1 MKRPLRVA
9 VIGAGIGGFA
19 AAGALHKLGCE
30 VSLHERATDLGEVGA
45 GLQIGPNGVKV
56 LQALGLDIRGKWAA
70 EPIDTVSLAW
80 DDGHQRFREPMKAT
94 AIEKYGAPYITAHR
108 ADLHRLLQERVPAK
122 AIHTDMHCTGVAARD
137 QHAIATFA
145 DGKEVE
151 ADIIIG
157 ADGIRSVVRETLFG
171 MTPARYTEQMA
182 WRGIIS
188 RDDVPTRVGP
198 GKSVQI
204 SPMDYVGW
212 IGPNGHVIC
221 YPIRGGELYNMFIG
235 HVSPGWVDE
244 SWTVP
249 STIQDIL
256 NAHAGWNDAL
266 LEMLSKV
273 GDIYKWGIYDREPL
287 SQWIKGRVALMGDAA
302 HPMMPTLAQGASIT
316 LEDAYAIARNIA
328 QHADEPPRGLKA
340 YEDERLDRARRV
352 QLQARQ
358 QFDNNRK
365 VPAPP
370 PLSRDWIFEHD
381 ATRGPQASAA

>member
-9 VIGAGIGGFA
+9 VIGAGIGGVG

-30 VSLHERATDLGEVGA
+30 VQLYERASDLGEVGA

-56 LQALGLDIRGKWAA
+56 LQALGLDTRGAWVA
-70 EPIDTVSLAW
+70 EPVDTVSLAW

-94 AIEKYGAPYITAHR
+94 AVQKYGAPYICAHR
-108 ADLHRLLQERVPAK
+108 ADLHRLLQEKVPAR
-122 AIHTDMHCTGVAARD
+122 AIHTDMRCTGVATHD
-137 QHAIATFA
+137 GHAVATFS
-145 DGKEVE
+145 DGSEIE
-151 ADIIIG
+151 ADIVIG
-157 ADGIRSVVRETLFG
+157 ADGIRSVVREALFG
-171 MTPARYTEQMA
+171 VTPARYTEQMA

-188 RDDVPTRVGP
+188 RDDVPARVGP
-198 GKSVQI
+198 NKSVEI
-204 SPMDYVGW
+204 SHMDYCGW

-235 HVSPGWVDE
+235 HVSPEWVDE
-244 SWTVP
+244 SWTAP
-249 STIQDIL
+249 STTQDIL
-256 NAHAGWNDAL
+256 NAHKGWNDAL

-287 SQWIKGRVALMGDAA
+287 TQWTKGRVALLGDAA

-316 LEDAYAIARNIA
+316 LEDSYAVARNIA
-328 QHADEPPRGLKA
+328 RQADDPLAGLKA
-340 YEDERLDRARRV
+340 YEHERLDRARRV

-381 ATRGPQASAA
+381 ATAGPAASAA